1 MVYVLVFGVRV
12 NLYAQIAGAAGMV
25 ALVWAYQLKKE
36 GFLAVSSAAMA
47 LFLAESCLLYA
58 DADTFTSIVLNAA
71 AIVRNLLMLLCL
83 VRFRRELPVWAA
95 LCLLAAV
102 WAACAFRL
110 NAWYT
115 WLPPVLQTIFTL
127 CSVSKNY
134 YCLKAG
140 ALVLEG
146 GNLFYNASVGAYI
159 GVLRQVI
166 LVAGVIGGMVGSALR
181 KRRQKRVGAA
191 AEGERPAGG
200 DGPAA

>member
-1 MVYVLVFGVRV
+1 MIYVTVFGLRV
-12 NLYAQIAGAAGMV
+12 NLYAQIAGAAGMIV
-25 ALVWAYQLKKE
+25 LVWAYQLKKK

-58 DADTFTSIVLNAA
+58 DADTFTGFVLNAA

-83 VRFRRELPVWAA
+83 VRFRRELPVWAT

-115 WLPPVLQTIFTL
+115 WLPPVLQTVFTL

-140 ALVLEG
+140 ALALEG
-146 GNLFYNASVGAYI
+146 GNLFYNASVGAYV

-166 LVAGVIGGMVGSALR
+166 LVAGVVAGLVLYAL
-181 KRRQKRVGAA
+181 RQKRQKRADAA
-191 AEGERPAGG
+191 AGS
-200 DGPAA
+200 AAPR